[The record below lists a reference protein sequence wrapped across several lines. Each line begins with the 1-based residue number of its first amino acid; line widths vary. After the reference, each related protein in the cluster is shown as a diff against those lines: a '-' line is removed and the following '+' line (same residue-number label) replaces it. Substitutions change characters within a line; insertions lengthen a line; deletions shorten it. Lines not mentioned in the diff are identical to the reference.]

1 MSRIYEDKAF
11 VDKLDRYLEEHKD
24 QIVEDL
30 KDLVRHKSVRQAPT
44 ENCMFGDDTYKCL
57 LFGRELAQKRGFAAE
72 LYDGNKY
79 VLADWGEGDRTIG
92 FFSHLDV
99 VPEGDGWMCDPYDP
113 IEYKGLIVGR
123 GTQDN
128 KQAAVEG
135 LYTMMALRDLEVPFH
150 SKIRLFMGGSEES
163 GMEDA
168 KSFAANQPKPDFSI
182 ISDAGFPLTQCE
194 THSASFFGRCGT
206 PFQQITDF
214 SGGLARNVVPD
225 NAQVTVKA
233 DDALEAELRKLAE
246 GNSRFTFTR
255 EGELLTVHAKGES
268 AHANRPEGSLSAFW
282 LLADLL
288 SKAEGLCDSDRKT
301 MAFVAH
307 ILGDYYAEAL
317 GFAQADDI
325 GNTLHCISGM
335 AHTEE
340 GKLVLEFNSR
350 TTSVADPEQIQ
361 AAIEKTFAPAGWT
374 MENFGFRLGYRI
386 PDDDKRLQL
395 CLEMYQKLTGDTEHL
410 PYGTGGGT
418 YVRPLGSDAMVFGGN
433 FPDETYPELP
443 AGQGTAH
450 QTNEA
455 IRITNLL
462 RAIKIY
468 VLTMIELDKLLH
480 E

>member
-1 MSRIYEDKAF
+1 MSKIYEDKNF
-11 VDKLDRYLEEHKD
+11 VEKLDRYLEEHKD

-30 KDLVRHKSVRQAPT
+30 KALVRHKSVRQAPT

-57 LFGRELAQKRGFAAE
+57 KFAKGWAEERGFKAD
-72 LYDGNKY
+72 LYDENKY
-79 VLADWGEGDRTIG
+79 VLADFGEGDKTIG

-123 GTQDN
+123 GSQDN

-135 LYTMMALRDLEVPFH
+135 LYTMMALRDLNVPFH
-150 SKIRLFMGGSEES
+150 SKICLFMGGSEES

-168 KSFAANQPKPDFSI
+168 KAFAANQPKPDFSI
-182 ISDAGFPLTQCE
+182 VSDSNFPFTQCE
-194 THSASFFGRCGT
+194 THSASFFGRSGA

-225 NAQVTVKA
+225 NAKVTLKA
-233 DDALEAELRKLAE
+233 DAALEEELYALVGE
-246 GNSRFTFTR
+246 NGRFTFTK
-255 EGELLTVHAKGES
+255 EGDLLEIRAKGES
-268 AHANRPEGSLSAFW
+268 AHANSPEGSLSAFW

-288 SKAEGLCDSDRKT
+288 AKAEKLDASDRKT
-301 MAFVAH
+301 MAFVAK

-317 GFAQADDI
+317 GFAQKDDI

-335 AHTEE
+335 AHTED

-361 AAIEKTFAPAGWT
+361 AAIVKTFSAEGWT

-386 PDDDKRLQL
+386 PEDDKRAKL
-395 CLEMYQKLTGDTEHL
+395 CLEIYQQVTGDTEHK